1 MAGCA
6 QTNSHT
12 YADYP
17 AQQAYVAQPYG
28 NTSKAEEAEAAA
40 AAAGG
45 EGYTVA
51 GQTISQQSAH
61 LAAAGV
67 GGAALGAAAGY
78 VASGANI
85 VSKANDSAHAPLP
98 PHKLFSSVLLFF
110 YLLLLLLSFPFLF

>member
-6 QTNSHT
+6 QTHSNT